1 MTDLAENFI
10 ARARAFLVSDYLPKI
25 ERCLERLTDEEV
37 WWRPNENSNSIGNL
51 LLHLQGS
58 TRMWIVSGVG
68 GAPDLRDR
76 QREFDERTPVP
87 RAELLARLRET
98 LREVDEV
105 LARVDAAALLG
116 RRQVRD
122 RDVTGLEAIFH
133 AVEHFSMHAGQIIL
147 LAKLRTGEDL
157 KLAYP
162 GAGP

>member
-1 MTDLAENFI
+1 LSDLAENFI
-10 ARARAFLVSDYLPKI
+10 ASARDALGSHYLPKI
-25 ERCLERLTDEEV
+25 ERCLERLTDEDV

-51 LLHLQGS
+51 LLHLDGS
-58 TRMWIVSGVG
+58 TRMWVVSALG

-76 QREFDERTPVP
+76 QREFDERTPTP

-105 LARVDAAALLG
+105 LARADAAALLE
-116 RRQVRD
+116 RRQVRGQS
-122 RDVTGLEAIFH
+122 VTGLEAVFH

-147 LAKLRTGEDL
+147 MTKLRTGEDL

-162 GAGP
+162 GVGP